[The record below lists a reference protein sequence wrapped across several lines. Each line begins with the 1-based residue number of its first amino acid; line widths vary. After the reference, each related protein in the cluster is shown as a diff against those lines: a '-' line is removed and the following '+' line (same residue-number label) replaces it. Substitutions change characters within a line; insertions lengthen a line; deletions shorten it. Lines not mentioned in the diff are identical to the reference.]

1 MQITPEVLTALNRC
15 LGQSLI
21 AINQYF
27 LHARI
32 LKNWGVEELGEKLY
46 RQSIREMKWSD
57 RVIERILLLEGLPNL
72 QDLGK
77 LLVGEDVAEIIGCDH
92 QLETGKRTTLIQAI
106 QQCEDDRDYASR
118 RLLVELQNGSE
129 DFIDWLET
137 QQSLIAKTGI
147 QNYIQ
152 QHMDD

>member
-137 QQSLIAKTGI
+137 QQSLIAETGI